1 MALTPDDSRKCPFPN
16 IQNTA
21 LDQFLRQYAENKALD
36 YPLRAPA
43 AKHELLS
50 QQTINNW
57 AKEFTHWNRK
67 ISVKEL
73 ADYVRE
79 RCQQGEV
86 QLRVLLQS
94 EKQVVPAF
102 ELAIPD
108 TASYQSPD
116 QRVNDGTNVAVT
128 HREATDFLQVLVK
141 DPMITLAFQIL
152 QSFVSDYIQQ
162 LGSEQECPYAE
173 SIFHN
178 MADHYRR
185 GDNFQRAIPVSI
197 YIASPPDERA
207 SFTSDSLN
215 SATAKRGLNYFQSLR
230 MFSLRAS
237 DIYPEI
243 IQALPEA
250 ERVFTCPAEP
260 FLVKLFGETDVLETV
275 VTFIRDCL
283 EQKIILKVIPD
294 PDNPESQPSSFAV
307 PNAMSIVH
315 IFTQSRLSLLA
326 EYLALKNESLWDNL
340 AADRGFRQ
348 HMELHLQAA
357 LRSISDDIRRPNSS
371 TGERRPD

>member
-1 MALTPDDSRKCPFPN
+1 MSPDPEDAKRNSCPFPKLE
-16 IQNTA
+16 NTL
-21 LDQFLRQYAENKALD
+21 LDQYSQELRDCAFSGAPLD
-36 YPLRAPA
+36 PLLDQ
-43 AKHELLS
+43 KH
-50 QQTINNW
+50 INSANR
-57 AKEFTHWNRK
+57 EFTHWNRK
-67 ISVKEL
+67 ISVEEL

-86 QLRVLLQS
+86 QLRVLLQP

-102 ELAIPD
+102 DLAIPD

-116 QRVNDGTNVAVT
+116 QRVNDGTNVAAT
-128 HREATDFLQVLVK
+128 HREASDFLAVLMK
-141 DPMITLAFQIL
+141 DPTIILAFQIL

-197 YIASPPDERA
+197 YLASPPDERA
-207 SFTSDSLN
+207 SFTSDSLK
-215 SATAKRGLNYFQSLR
+215 SAAAKRGLNYLQSLR
-230 MFSLRAS
+230 MFSLKAS
-237 DIYPEI
+237 DLWPDI
-243 IQALPEA
+243 IDEAPEA

-294 PDNPESQPSSFAV
+294 PDSPESQPSSFAV
-307 PNAMSIVH
+307 PNAMRIVH
-315 IFTQSRLSLLA
+315 IFTQGRLSLLA
-326 EYLALKNESLWDNL
+326 EYLAQKNESLWDNL
-340 AADRGFRQ
+340 AADRGFCQ
-348 HMELHLQAA
+348 QMEMLLQAA
-357 LRSISDDIRRPNSS
+357 LRCISDDIRRPNSS
-371 TGERRPD
+371 SGESRPD